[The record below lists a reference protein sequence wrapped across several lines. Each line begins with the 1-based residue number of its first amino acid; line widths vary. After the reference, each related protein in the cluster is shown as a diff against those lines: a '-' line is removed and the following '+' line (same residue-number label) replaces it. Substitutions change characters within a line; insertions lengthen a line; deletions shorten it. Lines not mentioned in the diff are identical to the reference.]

1 MTHEE
6 SEKQK
11 VLLSDKNISGF
22 IQRRLDYF
30 FVSNLPQEF
39 VTKMGVL
46 AAFSTDQS
54 PLLLFADLRKDE
66 IRGKTKRNF

>member
-39 VTKMGVL
+39 VIKMGVL

-54 PLLLFADLRKDE
+54 PLLLFEDLRKDE